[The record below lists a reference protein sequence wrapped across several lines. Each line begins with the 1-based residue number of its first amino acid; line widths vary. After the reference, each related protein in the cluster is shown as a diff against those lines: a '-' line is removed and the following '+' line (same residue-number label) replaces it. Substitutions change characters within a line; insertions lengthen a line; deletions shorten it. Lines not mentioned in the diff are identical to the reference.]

1 MGAIFCHNVRIL
13 TTMITRYL
21 ALILASFSA
30 LTVSLRAEE
39 MKNVTVAEA
48 AKLVQEKKV
57 TVLDVRTAGE
67 FKDGHIEGAKNI
79 DFTQTESFKAALKEL
94 DKTQPYLVHC
104 QAGGRSGK
112 SMKIFKELGFEKI
125 LHLEEGFGGWEDAKQ
140 PVAK

>member
-1 MGAIFCHNVRIL
+1 MTTRI
-13 TTMITRYL
+13 IT
-21 ALILASFSA
+21 LILASLSV
-30 LTVSLRAEE
+30 LTFGLRAEE
-39 MKNVTVAEA
+39 MKNVTVSEA

-79 DFTQTESFKAALKEL
+79 DFTQTESFKSALKEL
-94 DKTQPYLVHC
+94 DKKQPYLVHC

-112 SMKIFKELGFEKI
+112 SMKIFKELGFENI

-140 PVAK
+140 PIAK

>member
-1 MGAIFCHNVRIL
+1 MNTRI
-13 TTMITRYL
+13 IT
-21 ALILASFSA
+21 LILASLSV
-30 LTVSLRAEE
+30 LTFGLRAEE
-39 MKNVTVAEA
+39 MKNVSVAEA

-79 DFTQTESFKAALKEL
+79 DFTQTESFKSALKEL
-94 DKTQPYLVHC
+94 DKKQPYLVHC

-112 SMKIFKELGFEKI
+112 SMKVFKELGFENI

-140 PVAK
+140 PIAK

>member
-1 MGAIFCHNVRIL
+1 MTTRI
-13 TTMITRYL
+13 IT
-21 ALILASFSA
+21 LILASLSV
-30 LTVSLRAEE
+30 LTFGLRAEE

-79 DFTQTESFKAALKEL
+79 DFTQTEAFKAALKEL
-94 DKTQPYLVHC
+94 DKKQPYLVHC

-112 SMKIFKELGFEKI
+112 SMKVFKELGFENI

-140 PVAK
+140 PIAK

>member
-1 MGAIFCHNVRIL
+1 MTTRI
-13 TTMITRYL
+13 IT
-21 ALILASFSA
+21 LILASLSV
-30 LTVSLRAEE
+30 LTFGLRAEE

-94 DKTQPYLVHC
+94 DKKQPYLVHC
-104 QAGGRSGK
+104 QAGGRSGM
-112 SMKIFKELGFEKI
+112 SMKVFKELGFENI

-140 PVAK
+140 PIAK